1 MAVGEA
7 VKFKTIVILILV
19 VLCLIVIIQNTEIV
33 TLRWLFW
40 EISMSRIIFIPFL
53 LLAGFVLG
61 LLVSTFFI
69 KGKR

>member
-7 VKFKTIVILILV
+7 VKLKAIVILILV
-19 VLCLIVIIQNTEIV
+19 VLCLIVIIQNTELV